1 LGFINP
7 QIRKSVSKEF
17 QHLEDPCVNGSI
29 TLKWVL
35 KKWDV
40 EVWSGISMAYDRD
53 R

>member
-1 LGFINP
+1 LGFISP

-17 QHLEDPCVNGSI
+17 HHLEELWVNCSI
-29 TLKWVL
+29 ILKWVL